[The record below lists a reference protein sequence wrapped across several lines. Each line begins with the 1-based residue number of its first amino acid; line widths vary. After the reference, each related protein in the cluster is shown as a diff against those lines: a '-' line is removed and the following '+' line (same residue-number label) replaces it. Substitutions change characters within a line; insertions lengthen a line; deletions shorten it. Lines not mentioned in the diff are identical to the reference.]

1 MSFSP
6 AAGLLIALIAT
17 APPLLALGAA
27 PPPEPGAP
35 VVVIAPPWRAAA
47 DIVAQAGGVMLR
59 DGRFS
64 NIASSYAPDGDHAA
78 ALRASGAWA
87 VLNGDFSRFL
97 CGS

>member
-1 MSFSP
+1 MSLSP
-6 AAGLLIALIAT
+6 AAGFLIAMIAT

-27 PPPEPGAP
+27 PAPEPGDP
-35 VVVIAPPWRAAA
+35 VIVIAPPWRAAA
-47 DIVAQAGGVMLR
+47 DIVEQAGGVLLL

-78 ALRASGAWA
+78 ALRAAGAWA
-87 VLNGDFSRFL
+87 VLNGDFTRFF

>member
-6 AAGLLIALIAT
+6 AAGLLIAILAI
-17 APPLLALGAA
+17 APPMLALGAA
-27 PPPEPGAP
+27 PAPEQGDP
-35 VVVIAPPWRAAA
+35 VIVIAPPWRSAAE
-47 DIVAQAGGVMLR
+47 IVEAAGGVLLLE
-59 DGRFS
+59 GRIS

-87 VLNGDFSRFL
+87 VLNGDFTRFF

>member
-47 DIVAQAGGVMLR
+47 DIVAH
-59 DGRFS
+59 
-64 NIASSYAPDGDHAA
+64 GDHAA

>member
-6 AAGLLIALIAT
+6 AAGLLIAIIAT
-17 APPLLALGAA
+17 APPVLALGAA
-27 PPPEPGAP
+27 PPPEQGAP
-35 VVVIAPPWRAAA
+35 VIVITPPWRDAAEIVAAA
-47 DIVAQAGGVMLR
+47 GGILLVE
-59 DGRFS
+59 GRFS

-87 VLNGDFSRFL
+87 VLNGDFTRFF

>member
-27 PPPEPGAP
+27 